1 MIMWIKFRWFGLWIP
16 LFLFWSILLALWLL
30 LLPFVMLGMAVTGRL
45 FRFWKVFQLTF
56 AAYEMVCA
64 TRGLRVEVHSDRTT
78 FQIFLV

>member
-1 MIMWIKFRWFGLWIP
+1 MIMWIRFRWFGLWIP
-16 LFLFWSILLALWLL
+16 LFLIWPILLALWLL

-45 FRFWKVFQLTF
+45 FRFWKVFQLSF

-64 TRGLRVEVHSDRTT
+64 TRGLRVEVDSDRTT